1 MLKSLLNRNT
11 LIIATGL
18 VTGGYLVWFFSDIV
32 SYLLI
37 SFIIAAILRTPT
49 NYINQAQFL
58 GMKMPR
64 VLAIFISFGI
74 LFSLIG
80 LFVILFAPLVSQ
92 QFENIIS
99 IDIGKNLTDLERTL
113 HPKNKE
119 DRNILVDI
127 ESFLR
132 TYQVLDSETGIVL
145 ALKNYILGTQWIK
158 KLKLISILNNL
169 LSFTG
174 NFFITLLAVLFIT
187 FFILYEKGGIRR
199 YLLSLVPNRYFEVTI
214 VAVTKI
220 ERMLSNYLLGI
231 LLQMISIFTVAAF
244 GLILVGVDYAI
255 TIAVFAA
262 VMNLVPFLGPMMGA
276 LFGLIVGISTNS
288 ELAEANSELYLILM
302 GKIIA
307 VFAVVQLADNLF
319 LQPLIFSKSVQAH
332 PLEIFLIV
340 FVGANL
346 AGAVGMILAIPTYTI
361 LKVSFT
367 EFFKG
372 YKQYRIFRNG

>member
-1 MLKSLLNRNT
+1 M
-11 LIIATGL
+11 
-18 VTGGYLVWFFSDIV
+18 
-32 SYLLI
+32 
-37 SFIIAAILRTPT
+37 
-49 NYINQAQFL
+49 
-58 GMKMPR
+58 
-64 VLAIFISFGI
+64 
-74 LFSLIG
+74 
-80 LFVILFAPLVSQ
+80 
-92 QFENIIS
+92 
-99 IDIGKNLTDLERTL
+99 
-113 HPKNKE
+113 
-119 DRNILVDI
+119 
-127 ESFLR
+127 
-132 TYQVLDSETGIVL
+132 
-145 ALKNYILGTQWIK
+145 
-158 KLKLISILNNL
+158 
-169 LSFTG
+169 
-174 NFFITLLAVLFIT
+174 LAVLFIT